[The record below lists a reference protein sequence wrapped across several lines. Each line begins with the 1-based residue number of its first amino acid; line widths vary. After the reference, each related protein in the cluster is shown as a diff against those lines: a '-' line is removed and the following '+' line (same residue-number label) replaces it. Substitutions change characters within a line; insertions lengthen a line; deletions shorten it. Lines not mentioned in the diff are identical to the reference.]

1 SNQVYQSPASLY
13 KIQGKSA
20 KMVCSHSISGY
31 DRVLWYKQS
40 NYRELVYL
48 GYLNVKT
55 GYPEAGFDIEGD
67 ANAGG
72 TSTLTIKQLT
82 PNSSAVYYSQLTHV
96 DSPDT
101 VPQ

>member
-1 SNQVYQSPASLY
+1 SNQVHQSPASLY
-13 KIQGKSA
+13 KNQGKSA

-40 NYRELVYL
+40 NYREFVFL
-48 GYLNVKT
+48 GYMIGT
-55 GYPEAGFDIEGD
+55 SGFPEAGFVIEGD

-72 TSTLTIKQLT
+72 TSTLTINQLT
-82 PNSSAVYYSQLTHV
+82 PNSSAVYYSQLIHV

-101 VPQ
+101 VP